1 MMSLAVKIVVI
12 KNEEPL
18 QPHPISALSRIV
30 LHYFGFWSTRH
41 VAVPTLM

>member
-30 LHYFGFWSTRH
+30 LHFGFWSTRH